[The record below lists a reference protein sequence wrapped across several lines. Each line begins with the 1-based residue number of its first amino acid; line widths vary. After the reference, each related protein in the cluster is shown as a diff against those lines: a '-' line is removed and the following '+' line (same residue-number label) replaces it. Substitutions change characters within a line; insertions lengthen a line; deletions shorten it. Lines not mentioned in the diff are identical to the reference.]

1 MAPRRAA
8 AWAAGRGQSGRRGAL
23 AAIAAAVSLSLG
35 VADLARAGSP
45 TYARYTDDDGIVH
58 VVGVSGGGASWET
71 ARRGRFEATGET
83 DVYPLD
89 DERMRRYERHIR
101 GAAQLYQLP
110 EALVR
115 ALIHT
120 ESRFRPNAVSG
131 VGAIGLT
138 QLMPATA
145 RFLGVQR
152 PFDPRQNIY
161 GGARFLRLLANRFN
175 GDLVLVLAAYFAGA
189 GAVQKHAG
197 VPPYPGVRAYVRAV
211 LRRYYGYDR
220 LLQGAGE
227 ASTQPARQIAE

>member
-1 MAPRRAA
+1 MT
-8 AWAAGRGQSGRRGAL
+8 
-23 AAIAAAVSLSLG
+23 LSLFS
-35 VADLARAGSP
+35 AEARAGSP
-45 TYARYTDDDGIVH
+45 TYARYSDHDGVVHIV
-58 VVGVSGGGASWET
+58 GIAGGKASWEI
-71 ARRGRFEATGET
+71 AGRRQRYDAKGEA

-89 DERMRRYERHIR
+89 DERMHRYERHIR
-101 GAAQLYQLP
+101 GAARLYQLP
-110 EALVR
+110 EALLR

-120 ESRFRPNAVSG
+120 ESRFRPNAVSA

-189 GAVQKHAG
+189 SAVQKHAG
-197 VPPYPGVRAYVRAV
+197 VPAYPGVRTYVRAL
-211 LRRYYGYDR
+211 LRRYYGYER
-220 LLQGAGE
+220 LLQSAGAGVGGAQTRE
-227 ASTQPARQIAE
+227 IAE

>member
-1 MAPRRAA
+1 MIGGA
-8 AWAAGRGQSGRRGAL
+8 RGLVVGGL
-23 AAIAAAVSLSLG
+23 ALSLALGG
-35 VADLARAGSP
+35 VAEAATP
-45 TYARYTDDDGIVH
+45 TYARYTDADGVVH
-58 VVGVSGGGASWET
+58 VVAVAGGPRGGWEGAY
-71 ARRGRFEATGET
+71 RRQTDEEGAAEA

-110 EALVR
+110 EALLR

-131 VGAIGLT
+131 AGAIGLT

-152 PFDPRQNIY
+152 PFDPRQSIY

-220 LLQGAGE
+220 LLQSAGE
-227 ASTQPARQIAE
+227 ASEVPTRQIAE

>member
-1 MAPRRAA
+1 MSCFGRISAP
-8 AWAAGRGQSGRRGAL
+8 GRGPLCGLL
-23 AAIAAAVSLSLG
+23 AAVLTLSIASAE
-35 VADLARAGSP
+35 ARAGSP
-45 TYARYTDDDGIVH
+45 TYARYSDRDGIVH
-58 VVGVSGGGASWET
+58 VVGVAAGKASWET
-71 ARRGRFEATGET
+71 AGRRQRYETKGEV

-89 DERMRRYERHIR
+89 DERMHRYERHIR
-101 GAAQLYQLP
+101 GAARLYQLP
-110 EALVR
+110 EALLR

-189 GAVQKHAG
+189 AAVQKHAG
-197 VPPYPGVRAYVRAV
+197 VPAYPGVRTYVRV
-211 LRRYYGYDR
+211 LLRRYYGYER
-220 LLQGAGE
+220 LLQSAGAGVGG
-227 ASTQPARQIAE
+227 AQAREIAE

>member
-1 MAPRRAA
+1 MV
-8 AWAAGRGQSGRRGAL
+8 GGL
-23 AAIAAAVSLSLG
+23 ALSLALGG
-35 VADLARAGSP
+35 VAEAATP
-45 TYARYTDDDGIVH
+45 TYARYTDADGVVH
-58 VVGVSGGGASWET
+58 VVAVAGGPRGGWEGAY
-71 ARRGRFEATGET
+71 RRQTDEEGAAEA

-110 EALVR
+110 EALLR

-131 VGAIGLT
+131 AGAIGLT

-152 PFDPRQNIY
+152 PFDPRQSIY

-220 LLQGAGE
+220 LLQSAGE
-227 ASTQPARQIAE
+227 ASEVPTRQIAE

>member
-1 MAPRRAA
+1 MRARLLVSAIVGACLALPGAPV
-8 AWAAGRGQSGRRGAL
+8 L
-23 AAIAAAVSLSLG
+23 AAT
-35 VADLARAGSP
+35 P
-45 TYARYTDDDGIVH
+45 TYTRTTDAAGIVH
-58 VVGVSGGGASWET
+58 VMPAPGAGKASWEV
-71 ARRGRFEATGET
+71 AGEGRVHTEEGTGDT
-83 DVYPLD
+83 DVYDLD
-89 DERMRRYERHIR
+89 DERMRRYEGHIR
-101 GAAQLYQLP
+101 GAARLYQLP
-110 EALVR
+110 EALLR

-120 ESRFRPNAVSG
+120 ESRFRPDALSSA
-131 VGAIGLT
+131 GAIGLT

-189 GAVQKHAG
+189 GAVQKAGG
-197 VPPYPGVRAYVRAV
+197 VPSYPGVRAYVRAV

-227 ASTQPARQIAE
+227 GGVRPQRQIAE